1 MRVPKNSCGIGRAA
15 HPLAGEPEV
24 HLSSSGAQPPREDDR
39 VDVMNSDPSD
49 VVIRIPDRAPSPGPS
64 SDPSVSEPDAAAP
77 ASRQKTWLGMAAA
90 GAALVLLSLLSGPDG
105 FDPDAPPP
113 AADGSIAAD
122 AVMAGLPAPLDF
134 TLKDMNGIDVRLE
147 SFKGKVIL
155 INFWATWCG
164 PCRVEIPHLIELQR
178 QYGDDLVVLGV
189 SIDDTAEKLK
199 PYATEMK
206 INYPL
211 LVGNGRQDFQDAYGP
226 FWGIPVTVFVARDG
240 LIHKKHSGIA
250 SKEQIEHE
258 ITSLL

>member
-1 MRVPKNSCGIGRAA
+1 
-15 HPLAGEPEV
+15 
-24 HLSSSGAQPPREDDR
+24 
-39 VDVMNSDPSD
+39 
-49 VVIRIPDRAPSPGPS
+49 
-64 SDPSVSEPDAAAP
+64 
-77 ASRQKTWLGMAAA
+77 MAAA
-90 GAALVLLSLLSGPDG
+90 AAALVLLSLLSGPDG
-105 FDPDAPPP
+105 FDPHAPPP
-113 AADGSIAAD
+113 AADGSVAED

-164 PCRVEIPHLIELQR
+164 PCRVEIPHLIELQQR
-178 QYGDDLVVLGV
+178 YGDDLVVLGV

-199 PYATEMK
+199 PYAAEMK
-206 INYPL
+206 VNYPL

-250 SKEQIEHE
+250 SKEQFEHE